1 MLREQVVSPDV
12 LFAQSRFARS
22 MKSFRL
28 RIENKSFSTSSTG
41 EPRESS
47 QVQDFFVI
55 DLMMSL
61 TKINRRKRCVNIPR
75 SKKGAH

>member
-41 EPRESS
+41 ELRESS
-47 QVQDFFVI
+47 QVPRFFC
-55 DLMMSL
+55 D
-61 TKINRRKRCVNIPR
+61 R
-75 SKKGAH
+75 SNDESNKNKQAKKVCEYSSF